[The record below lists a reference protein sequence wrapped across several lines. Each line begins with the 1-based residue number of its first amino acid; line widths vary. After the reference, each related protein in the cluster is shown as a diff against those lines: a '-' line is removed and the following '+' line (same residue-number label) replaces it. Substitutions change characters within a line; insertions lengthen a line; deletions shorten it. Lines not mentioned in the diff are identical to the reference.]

1 MASVQLP
8 GRLDYGAVRN
18 IGAGVMARE
27 KHRAD
32 LKYRE
37 SAEGR
42 AVSADERAAEK
53 HDSDMSAAEQ
63 LAEKRRLEIGKE
75 IQQNV
80 SDMIDAASMSGNF
93 EVAKNQFEQM
103 RAQNGVNLGFT
114 EEMMAEEFDE
124 EDYKASLERIHNKL
138 NMEGWTATGGG
149 KKEWYTF
156 PDGSQKL
163 VHMQEFTRNGEVKSV
178 PASIDPE
185 TNLPREAGSYLDP
198 KTQREMAKAK
208 AIGQAEGVA
217 ESLWDKTSA
226 EMSAAARADL
236 IPTKRKVKSNLSLID
251 KIRNHPGR
259 EAATGFSS
267 LNPEK
272 YAPGSVHR
280 DFLTML
286 AQVKGKVFLEAY
298 ESLKGGGPIT
308 DLEGQKAQEAYAR
321 LDVAQSEEAFMEALD
336 DYEQALLN
344 GWEDLTEA
352 ARGTAEDYRALVD
365 RAIDEPIQGPPE
377 EDNIDDLLSEYG
389 ED

>member
-42 AVSADERAAEK
+42 AVSAEERAASAEERAADQYEFDK
-53 HDSDMSAAEQ
+53 GQREIKVNEDQRELLSGIMEDAAMSGDYEAAKAAYERDMSKFGA
-63 LAEKRRLEIGKE
+63 G
-75 IQQNV
+75 
-80 SDMIDAASMSGNF
+80 
-93 EVAKNQFEQM
+93 
-103 RAQNGVNLGFT
+103 LGFAQEILDAEFT
-114 EEMMAEEFDE
+114 QEEYDGTI
-124 EDYKASLERIHNKL
+124 ERIHNKL
-138 NMEGWTATGGG
+138 NMEGWTATGTG

-198 KTQREMAKAK
+198 DTQKEMAKAK

-217 ESLWDKTSA
+217 DSLWTKTSA
-226 EMSAAARADL
+226 EMSAAAKAEL
-236 IPTKRKVKSNLSLID
+236 IPMKRKIKSNLSLID

-272 YAPGSVHR
+272 YAPGTVHR

-321 LDVAQSEEAFMEALD
+321 LDAAQSEEAFMEALD
-336 DYEQALLN
+336 DYEQAVLN

-352 ARGTAEDYRALVD
+352 ARGSAEDYRALVE
-365 RAIDEPIQGPPE
+365 RTIDEPIEGAPE
-377 EDNIDDLLSEYG
+377 EDNIDDLLAEYG
-389 ED
+389 DD